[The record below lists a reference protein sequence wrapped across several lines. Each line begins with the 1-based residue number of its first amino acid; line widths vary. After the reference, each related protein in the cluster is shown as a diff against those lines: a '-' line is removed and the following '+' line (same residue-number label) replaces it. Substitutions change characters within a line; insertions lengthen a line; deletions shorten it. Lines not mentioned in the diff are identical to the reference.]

1 MAKFKDF
8 GSGATDLAS
17 AEPITFKLHGEEF
30 ACKKAVQGKTL
41 LALVRTASDPVL
53 GSEAITK
60 FFDTVL
66 EDESRVRFDALCNDP
81 EKIVTVE
88 TLGEITG
95 WLLSEYSDRPTSRPE
110 VSPTGQ

>member
-8 GSGATDLAS
+8 GSGTTDLAS
-17 AEPITFKLHGEEF
+17 AEPVTFKLYGEEF
-30 ACKKAVQGKTL
+30 KCKKAIQGKTL
-41 LALVRTASDPVL
+41 LSLVKSASDPVE

-60 FFDTVL
+60 FFDVVL

-95 WLLSEYSDRPTSRPE
+95 WLLSEYAERPTSRPE